1 MFRDIMLV
9 IVIFAAFF
17 MGYLFMGGVDRFF
30 GNSGKWIKMML
41 EKNKAL
47 QEPKERP
54 VKKEKAPDDAHF
66 DRFFR
71 RKIGGKQAIHDKKD
85 GKPSRFVI

>member
-71 RKIGGKQAIHDKKD
+71 RKIGENRRFTIKKMENRAD
-85 GKPSRFVI
+85 L